1 MRVRFHGLLGGAI
14 ALILAF
20 MPTVGSTGSLPAGVP
35 AAPAWQTGNNTYQS
49 PQFGYLVE
57 WNDDWAARERA
68 ETSDEGGLDV
78 MILSNNDGQ
87 IRVAGQEAGSST
99 DEVLD
104 DTITL
109 LAGNAEAVE
118 LVADERDGDVPSVE
132 VTADRDRFVVEAH
145 TLDDV
150 VVVVSLRAR
159 EEDYA
164 TALTAAQ
171 TGVTLN
177 SVPMLVGEAAGPTER
192 VPEEATEEPTEEATD
207 EPTEEAT
214 EQPVTEELEDEPD
227 AAGIDGDAY
236 TSPDH
241 EFSVRWDDQWE
252 ASASTG
258 SNEFNELRLT
268 SDTGAMYI
276 ISGSFYDGDAETCLE
291 GEAAYFGTEDPGIR
305 DWEPAVDAEGEPIT
319 GSGENVAYGV
329 FTLAYGS
336 DDESFADLVDYIE
349 CRALIPGKTTM
360 AILASTTPELY
371 DEHIEAVLEITNNIE
386 MPDGSDPVER
396 ADPARPD
403 FSGQNATPDA
413 ATPEV
418 EPTEEVNPTEEPIG
432 QSGLDGNTFVS
443 ESFGFS
449 VEVPA
454 DWSVEDATIEG
465 GDEVLVVSNGLSI
478 ITIHATNTYDG
489 DLPGCINFAR
499 DLVETEPGYADLRL
513 DATSSGEPFQG
524 ADDRGAYA
532 LFTFTGDDGEQWAHY
547 VRCEH
552 IAEGESVLILSHDV
566 PYEDYASERQAR
578 RQIQNAIEFPQ
589 RASKNGGYSP
599 R

>member
-78 MILSNNDGQ
+78 MILSNNDGLIQ
-87 IRVAGQEAGSST
+87 VAGQDDGTSAASFLA
-99 DEVLD
+99 DVLEQ
-104 DTITL
+104 TI
-109 LAGNAEAVE
+109 GNADTVE
-118 LVADERDGDVPSVE
+118 YIGSTEGDIPSVE
-132 VTADRDRFVVEAH
+132 FIFDLHHIKLEAQ
-145 TLDDV
+145 TIDNA
-150 VVVVSLRAR
+150 VVVVSLLAR
-159 EEDYA
+159 EDDYES
-164 TALTAAQ
+164 ALSAAQ
-171 TGVTLN
+171 DGVTLN
-177 SVPMLVGEAAGPTER
+177 GTPLLTGEAAGPTQQ
-192 VPEEATEEPTEEATD
+192 VPEESTD

-214 EQPVTEELEDEPD
+214 DKPTEETTDKPTEETTDEPD

-336 DDESFADLVDYIE
+336 DDESFTDLVDYIE
-349 CRALIPGKTTM
+349 CRALIPGETTM

-386 MPDGSDPVER
+386 MPDGSDPVEP
-396 ADPARPD
+396 ADPALPD
-403 FSGQNATPDA
+403 FSGQDATPDA

-418 EPTEEVNPTEEPIG
+418 DPTEEVNPTEEPTG

-499 DLVETEPGYADLRL
+499 DLVETESGYADLRL

-578 RQIQNAIEFPQ
+578 RQIQNAIEFP
-589 RASKNGGYSP
+589 
-599 R
+599 